1 VAQRYAEWLRAQ
13 EAAGV
18 RFTEQQRW
26 WLDEI
31 ARHIG
36 INVSISV
43 EDLNLYGF
51 QRRGGQ
57 VAAARLFGARLPELI
72 EELNTSLSE

>member
-1 VAQRYAEWLRAQ
+1 MRQRYEDWLQAQ
-13 EAAGV
+13 AANG
-18 RFTEQQRW
+18 RQFSPQQRW

-36 INVSISV
+36 INVSIRL

-51 QRRGGQ
+51 QQRGGQ
-57 VAAARLFGARLPELI
+57 LAARRLFGGPINAERYSSNRRI
-72 EELNTSLSE
+72 N